1 MNTMRGLS
9 TVLAGLILGASA
21 LCATGCAADAEPE
34 PEPAPK
40 EFVDSVPVP
49 AAATDTNGAPQ
60 APPSTQTAGSTA
72 TGPTG
77 APVATAQPT
86 ITPKK

>member
-9 TVLAGLILGASA
+9 TVLAGLILGAAA

-40 EFVDSVPVP
+40 EVVFSAPLP
-49 AAATDTNGAPQ
+49 GAATDTNQAPQ
-60 APPSTQTAGSTA
+60 APPSTETTGSTS
-72 TGPTG
+72 TTPSG
-77 APVATAQPT
+77 APLAPSQPR